1 MRKRRLAL
9 QREPN
14 LVTESKKYVKS
25 TISEEKRV
33 TFEDLFCEV
42 FVEFLSRIRQES
54 LRKTFICFKLLLSLD
69 YMVFHLFPHWP
80 NTTMSMKST
89 TIDLLSEIGRL
100 TVLFWSSVQIY
111 THNESLPCVIHVKIT
126 FHVWNLIRF
135 LKLKIIYNYSKGT
148 RV

>member
-9 QREPN
+9 QRKPN

-54 LRKTFICFKLLLSLD
+54 LRKTYNLFGHLNAILH
-69 YMVFHLFPHWP
+69 VIRHLFAL
-80 NTTMSMKST
+80 NCCC
-89 TIDLLSEIGRL
+89 R
-100 TVLFWSSVQIY
+100 
-111 THNESLPCVIHVKIT
+111 
-126 FHVWNLIRF
+126 
-135 LKLKIIYNYSKGT
+135 
-148 RV
+148 